1 MGSPASDARLR
12 IAALQPSI
20 SIILDRLGALDMLVA
35 CTRYCVEAVPAL
47 AQRSVTIV
55 KDSWSCTTEEIL
67 AAQPSLVLASVPYRM
82 ESLAALLK
90 SGCPVLTLAPHSLTD
105 IYADIR
111 LIGSIVHRVQAAES
125 LLAEMQEEI
134 AQTRAKTRTNAQK
147 PVVYC
152 EEWGKPLIHSQPWV
166 AELIEA
172 AGGQFLGDAAKQTT
186 AEAIAAADPDVMIF
200 AWCGAGDRV
209 PLDRVV
215 TQRGWQN
222 LRAVRE
228 GRIFCIPDE
237 WLNTPA
243 PTLLLGLRSIAA
255 ALHPSLFDLKE
266 RPRSFHTVASA
277 QSTI

>member
-1 MGSPASDARLR
+1 MSSPPDARLR

-20 SIILDRLGALDMLVA
+20 SIILDRLGALDALVA

-47 AQRSVTIV
+47 AQRSVTVV

-67 AAQPSLVLASVPYRM
+67 AARPSLVLASVPYRM

-90 SGCPVLTLAPHSLTD
+90 SGCPVLTLAPHSLAD

-111 LIGSIVHRVQAAES
+111 LIGSIVHRVEAADS
-125 LLAEMQEEI
+125 LVAEMQQEI
-134 AQTRAKTRTNAQK
+134 AATRARVADAHRR
-147 PVVYC
+147 PIVYC

-215 TQRGWQN
+215 TQRGWQA

-243 PTLLLGLRSIAA
+243 PTLLLGLRAIAA
-255 ALHPSLFDLKE
+255 ALHPSLFDLKD
-266 RPRSFHTVASA
+266 RPRTFHTVASA
-277 QSTI
+277 PSTI